1 MKKLTLLALLFGLL
15 TGCGAAKEE
24 TALPAA
30 MPADFEIRYEDWI
43 DEAAPNIY
51 DTGER
56 LLQKDLVDP
65 DGQPTAQAEL
75 VVSDETRQAIYDQ
88 VRACALDRLTKA
100 IHTTDE
106 QDAAMT
112 PLRKYQV
119 TFTADGE
126 TYIIAGD
133 SMTRESAKTDGRAAQ
148 FWEFV
153 QYMNELFYN
162 SPEYLSLPEAQGA
175 YM

>member
-1 MKKLTLLALLFGLL
+1 MKKLILLALLLGLL
-15 TGCGAAKEE
+15 TGCGAAKEA

-51 DTGER
+51 DTGEQ
-56 LLQKDLVDP
+56 LLQKGLVDP

-75 VVSDETRQAIYDQ
+75 AVSDETKKEIYAK

-126 TYIIAGD
+126 TYIIIGD
-133 SMTRESAKTDGRAAQ
+133 SMTRENAKTDGRAAQ

-153 QYMNELFYN
+153 QYMNELFVS